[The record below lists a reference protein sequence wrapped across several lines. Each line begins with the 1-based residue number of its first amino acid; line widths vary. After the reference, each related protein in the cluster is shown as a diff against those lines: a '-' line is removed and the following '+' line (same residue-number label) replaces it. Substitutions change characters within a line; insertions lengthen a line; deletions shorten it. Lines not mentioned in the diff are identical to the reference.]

1 MADEAGEDAGHVG
14 WALALGCRAQ
24 EPWHWFTAR
33 VLQTAVAVA
42 VHDGDLTGGVM
53 AEVPRS
59 VVLLAALAFY
69 VVARESGVS
78 DLELTPVGPV
88 TALLADDAAARG
100 AARAVP
106 VRSGLGDPARRGS
119 PAVLPTDRE
128 RLDRLLE
135 NRSAAWMRIRLG
147 ALRLVAR
154 AELARL
160 GGGGEGEPATL
171 GCLSPLDWETVR
183 LDWVDR
189 PDRPI
194 GNKSA
199 ILN

>member
-1 MADEAGEDAGHVG
+1 MADETGENAGDVR
-14 WALALGCRAQ
+14 WALALGCRSQ

-33 VLQTAVAVA
+33 MLQTAVAVA
-42 VHDGDLTGGVM
+42 VRDGDLTGGVM
-53 AEVPRS
+53 VQVPRS

-69 VVARESGVS
+69 VVAREGGVS
-78 DLELTPVGPV
+78 DLELTPVDPV
-88 TALLADDAAARG
+88 IALLADDAAARG

-106 VRSGLGDPARRGS
+106 VRSGLGDLARQGS
-119 PAVLPTDRE
+119 PAVRPPDRA

-135 NRSAAWMRIRLG
+135 HRPADWERTRLD

-160 GGGGEGEPATL
+160 GGGGEAEPAAL
-171 GCLSPLDWETVR
+171 GCLSPRDWETVR

-194 GNKSA
+194 GNRSA
-199 ILN
+199 VLN